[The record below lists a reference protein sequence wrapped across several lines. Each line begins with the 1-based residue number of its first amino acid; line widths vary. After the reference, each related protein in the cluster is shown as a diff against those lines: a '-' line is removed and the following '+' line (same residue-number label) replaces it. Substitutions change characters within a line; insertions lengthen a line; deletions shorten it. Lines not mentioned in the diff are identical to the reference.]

1 MRPRPHHQDSKK
13 GPGLTVLIVT
23 GLLFGFACGLFFGE
37 YTSWIKW
44 VGDAFIGLL
53 QMAVLPY
60 VATSLVANVGRLS
73 YRGGARLLRVSAGV
87 LLMLW
92 LVGLT
97 TLLIMTQA
105 FPAWETG
112 SFFSSS
118 FTEEPV
124 SPDWLGLFI
133 PSNPFQALSENSIP
147 AVVVFSLGLG
157 IALMSIPDKARL
169 LDPLD
174 VVVEALAKLNKLVL
188 KLTPIGIFA
197 IVAHATGTTDPG
209 QFRLIQ
215 GYLLTYAV
223 AAIVL
228 SFVVL
233 PALVSAITS
242 LPFRDIVSASRDPL
256 IAAFVIGNTFVVLP
270 MIIDAMKRL
279 EANRIVD
286 QDSEGH
292 EPEYLVPLAYPFPD
306 VGRIVGLVFIPFAA
320 WFYGTTI
327 DLDRYPAVLGTG
339 LLGAFGKPVITIPL
353 LLNLAELPADIFNL
367 FLASGVIAARFG
379 DLMKTMHL
387 ISFAI
392 LVSGIINGNAR
403 LNWQKLYFG
412 MMGTGGL
419 LLLTVVVIRG
429 YLIANFEGDYSREN
443 LVTERELLFP
453 RSRPLSHVESIMLAE
468 SDANP
473 DPIRPGQTRVER
485 IKQRGCMR
493 VGFDPDKMPFA
504 YYNAKGQLIGFDI
517 EMAYHLADDLHVNIE
532 FVPIDLSM
540 LKQQL
545 RDDEFDV
552 AMSALEGTVEQAALL
567 PAVDPYMDVTLAIVV
582 PDYRKRHFRS
592 RDAIEK
598 IPDLK
603 LAVIKGSFFAE
614 RAPKV
619 FQGKQDIRIVE
630 LDSAA
635 EYFSAGHA
643 EVDGL
648 VISAESGSAWTL
660 RYPGF
665 AVANPLLGR
674 VRVPLYYLT
683 AADTDFEQFLQNWLT
698 LKRADGT
705 YQQLYEY
712 WILGR
717 EVQTRT
723 PRWSVLR
730 DLLGWVE

>member
-1 MRPRPHHQDSKK
+1 MAASSSGKK
-13 GPGLTVLIVT
+13 TGPGFTTLIVIGILL
-23 GLLFGFACGLFFGE
+23 GLACGLFFGE
-37 YTSWIKW
+37 YTSWLKW
-44 VGDAFIGLL
+44 VGDAFVGLL

-60 VATSLVANVGRLS
+60 VAISLVANVGRLS
-73 YRGGARLLRVSAGV
+73 WTDGARLLRVSAAV
-87 LLMLW
+87 LAILWVIGLATLMM
-92 LVGLT
+92 
-97 TLLIMTQA
+97 MTQA

-118 FTEEPV
+118 FTAEP
-124 SPDWLGLFI
+124 PATNWLDLFI
-133 PSNPFQALSENSIP
+133 PSNPFQSLSENSIP

-157 IALMSIPDKARL
+157 VALMTIPNKDAL
-169 LDPLD
+169 LGPLD
-174 VVVEALAKLNKLVL
+174 VVIEALAKLNKLVV
-188 KLTPIGIFA
+188 KLTPVGIFA
-197 IVAHATGTTDPG
+197 IVAHATGTTDLG

-215 GYLLTYAV
+215 GYLLTYAA
-223 AAIVL
+223 AAIVI

-233 PALVSAITS
+233 PALVSAVTA
-242 LPFRDIVSASRDPL
+242 LKFREVVSASRNPL

-270 MIIDAMKRL
+270 MIIDALKQL
-279 EANRIVD
+279 EAGRRVD
-286 QDSEGH
+286 RNNEGH

-306 VGRIVGLVFIPFAA
+306 VGRIVGLIFIPFAA

-327 DLDRYPAVLGTG
+327 ELDRYPPLLGTG
-339 LLGAFGKPVITIPL
+339 LLGAFGKPLITIPL
-353 LLNLAELPADIFNL
+353 LLNIAELPGDIFNL

-387 ISFAI
+387 IAFAI
-392 LVSGIINGNAR
+392 VVSRIINGTAR
-403 LNWQKLYFG
+403 LNWRKLFSG
-412 MMGTGGL
+412 LAGSGL
-419 LLLTVVVIRG
+419 LLLLAVLAIRG
-429 YLIANFEGDYSREN
+429 YLIVNFEDIYSKQN
-443 LVTERELLFP
+443 LVTERELVFP
-453 RSRPLSHVESIMLAE
+453 RSHPLSHVKPIILSA
-468 SDANP
+468 AAPNP

-485 IKQRGCMR
+485 IKQRGFVR
-493 VGFDPDKMPFA
+493 IGFDPDKMPFA
-504 YYNAKGQLIGFDI
+504 YYNANGQLIGFDI
-517 EMAYHLADDLHVNIE
+517 EMAYYLADDLHVNIE
-532 FVPIDLSM
+532 FVPIARSK

-582 PDYRKRHFRS
+582 PDHRKREFRS
-592 RDAIEK
+592 RDAIRN

-619 FQGKQDIRIVE
+619 FPGKQDIEIVE
-630 LDSAA
+630 LDAA
-635 EYFSAGHA
+635 KEYFSGWHA

-665 AVANPLLGR
+665 AVANPLQGQI
-674 VRVPLYYLT
+674 RVPLYYLT
-683 AADTDFEQFLQNWLT
+683 AADAEFQQFLQNWLT

-705 YQQLYEY
+705 YQQLYDY
-712 WILGR
+712 WILGQNV
-717 EVQTRT
+717 ETHI

-730 DLLGWVE
+730 NVLGWVK